1 MPDVDLSGSIGGSD
15 IEDDDA
21 TVLSYVRGI
30 ETNALNESIWEN
42 EIIGCSGRVSLLR
55 GCVTLRPSTD
65 NEAIP
70 PIPVTRLHQ
79 DSCDIRL
86 VTTCT

>member
-21 TVLSYVRGI
+21 TVLSYVRVVG
-30 ETNALNESIWEN
+30 TNALNESIWEN

-55 GCVTLRPSTD
+55 GCVTLRPSMD
-65 NEAIP
+65 EAVYSILFTRTRTA
-70 PIPVTRLHQ
+70 VT
-79 DSCDIRL
+79 
-86 VTTCT
+86 